1 MDNNYTNNNNNNN
14 TNLVLGILS
23 AVFGALSLF
32 IFCIPW
38 LTLILAAAGLAC
50 GIIALIRIKK
60 EGGQLTLPIIG
71 TAISGVAFIVAT
83 VMVVTFH
90 ITINE
95 LDNRFEEMEG
105 LYNIIRDSIDQW
117 DSNFDNQTLPEPDST
132 FYIE

>member
-83 VMVVTFH
+83 VMVVTRQQIRRNGGLIQYH
-90 ITINE
+90 T
-95 LDNRFEEMEG
+95 RFYRPMG
-105 LYNIIRDSIDQW
+105 FQ
-117 DSNFDNQTLPEPDST
+117 F
-132 FYIE
+132 